1 MAHIYNSIPYIQE
14 AMTSLPVLQSAVL
27 PLLNTLLAHYELA
40 SKFGVVLVHRHF
52 DLIDSGEQVVDLKGP
67 GTIVSSVFKN
77 GQPDSQIVMEY
88 ALQVPDVYTIV
99 PAKFIVRDEL
109 IPYEYMCIPKEE
121 EPVYTLNT
129 ETVPIQFLREWN
141 LILKSY
147 CAEDKMGL
155 VDILNVEEE
164 SGMEHTDP
172 ERRLNIVTLSEY
184 IEEGSY
190 VPTLWQPQGD
200 PRLPARACCCA
211 ISLEEP
217 AMRQPEWNGIDE
229 HKR

>member
-14 AMTSLPVLQSAVL
+14 AVTSLPVLQSAVL

-52 DLIDSGEQVVDLKGP
+52 DLVDSGEQVVDLKGP

-109 IPYEYMCIPKEE
+109 IPYEYMCVPKEE
-121 EPVYTLNT
+121 EPVYASNT

-217 AMRQPEWNGIDE
+217 EWNGIDE
-229 HKR
+229 RKR